1 MIASLGKA
9 IAQLPDPL
17 FRRVL
22 WRGVA
27 ATLLLYL
34 LLYLAIGWGL
44 SRLHLFGIG
53 WADRLTDILGG
64 IGVSVLTLMI
74 FPGVATVVL
83 SFLLEDIAVAV
94 ERKHYPGRP
103 DPRRQGLVEIG
114 WGALRFSAV
123 TVVVNLVALPIYL
136 VLLFTGVGVGL
147 YYIVNGYLLAREYFE
162 LVAWRRMEP
171 AAADRLRRAYRGRL
185 WLMGA
190 AIALL
195 SSLPLVNL
203 VAPLIA
209 TAAMLHEFEILREKY
224 NS

>member
-27 ATLLLYL
+27 ATLILYL
-34 LLYLAIGWGL
+34 LVYSAVGWGL

-53 WADRLTDILGG
+53 WIDRLIDVLGG
-64 IGVSVLTLMI
+64 IGISVLTLMI
-74 FPGVATVVL
+74 FPGVATLVL

-103 DPRRQGLVEIG
+103 APRRQGLLEIG
-114 WGALRFSAV
+114 WGALRFSMV
-123 TVVVNLVALPIYL
+123 TVAVNLVALPIYL
-136 VLLFTGVGVGL
+136 VLLFTGIGIGL

-162 LVAWRRMEP
+162 LVAWRRMDP
-171 AAADRLRRAYRGRL
+171 AAADRLRRANRGRL
-185 WLMGA
+185 WLIGGV
-190 AIALL
+190 IALL

-203 VAPLIA
+203 AAPLIA